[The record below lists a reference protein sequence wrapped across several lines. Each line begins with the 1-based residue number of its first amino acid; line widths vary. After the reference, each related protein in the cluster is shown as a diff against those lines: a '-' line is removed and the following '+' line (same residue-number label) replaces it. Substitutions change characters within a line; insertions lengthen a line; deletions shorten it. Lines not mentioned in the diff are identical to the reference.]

1 MRLPLDQPYVNSQM
15 FGYGELYL
23 RGLEKYVIDGVGS
36 YMVRNTVRKQLF
48 KFNVSPPISSRSH
61 DKIPFVFY
69 AKASADYGYAYNK
82 VFQYNSLVNRNLYT
96 VGIGIDVLTF
106 YDVVLRF
113 DYSFNQLGQN
123 GLFLHIKNDF

>member
-1 MRLPLDQPYVNSQM
+1 M
-15 FGYGELYL
+15 F
-23 RGLEKYVIDGVGS
+23 
-36 YMVRNTVRKQLF
+36 RNTVRKQLF
-48 KFNVSPPISSRSH
+48 KFNVSPPIRSRSH

-69 AKASADYGYAYNK
+69 AKAYADYGYAYNK
-82 VFQYNSLVNRNLYT
+82 VFLDNSLVNRNLYT
-96 VGIGIDVLTF
+96 GGFGIDVLTF